1 MRFVLT
7 TLNSQYVHT
16 SLSIRTLQQ
25 AYVSQGLSL
34 EADLVVKEYTIN
46 EDWRQIAD
54 EIFSF
59 SPKIV
64 LFSCYIWNMKEIL
77 RIATRLKQWYPE
89 LIILLGGPEVGYRAE
104 ECLRQ
109 YSWVD
114 GVFCGEGEE
123 SFPSVMK
130 NYIEI
135 GSLQP
140 ASGFIIKGKNGECLG
155 SSRPTYL
162 ANFDQIVFPYSQ
174 RELEDLKGQ
183 ILYYESS
190 RGCPYSCQ
198 YCLSSVHQPVRF
210 LPLERVFRELECFIQ
225 AGVRQVK
232 FVDRT
237 FNANRQRARKIWQY
251 LIDQNCNTNFHFELA
266 ADLLEQE
273 DVELLKSV
281 PKGRFQFEIG
291 IQSTNSQTL
300 ALVQRVT
307 DFEKIKK
314 MVMQI
319 RDLKTIHLHLDLI
332 AGLPGEGYLSFAKS
346 FDDVYALG
354 ADMLQL
360 GFLKVLPGTA
370 MAVKADLYGLIFD
383 AEPPYEV
390 LATANLSSRE
400 MLSLHHIEV
409 LFERYGN
416 SGKFTYTMDGLVKLY
431 SSAFTCYE
439 AMASLFLQQGW
450 LYHPMREGIHW
461 QRLWQ
466 FIQSSTEVPGL
477 RQWFLQLLKI
487 DFYKKFADEEFPIE
501 DLVIKPSIPERNHIL
516 KALREWSGPQP
527 KNKWKVRGVWLEG
540 KKEEL
545 LTSVSD
551 DLKKRTFKKTLY
563 VFLYDLENRKECMN
577 WFEVEEISRENNL
590 ARRIIK

>member
-25 AYVSQGLSL
+25 AYVSHGLSL

-46 EDWRQIAD
+46 EDWHQIAD
-54 EIFSF
+54 EIFSV
-59 SPKIV
+59 SPEIV
-64 LFSCYIWNMKEIL
+64 LFSCYIWNMKEIT
-77 RIATRLKQWYPE
+77 RIATRLKQWYPD
-89 LIILLGGPEVGYRAE
+89 LIILLGGPEVGYCAE
-104 ECLRQ
+104 ECLQQ

-123 SFPSVMK
+123 SFPLVMK
-130 NYIEI
+130 NYIEN

-140 ASGFIIKGKNGECLG
+140 ADGFVIKGENGDCLG

-162 ANFDQIVFPYSQ
+162 ADFNQLIFPYLE

-198 YCLSSVHQPVRF
+198 YCLSSLHQPVRF

-237 FNANRQRARKIWQY
+237 FNSDRNRARRIWQY

-273 DVELLKSV
+273 DLELLKSV
-281 PKGRFQFEIG
+281 TKGRFQFEIG
-291 IQSTNSQTL
+291 IQSTNPQTL

-307 DFEKIKK
+307 DFEKIKE
-314 MVMQI
+314 MVTQV

-332 AGLPGEGYLSFAKS
+332 AGLPGEGYSSFAKS
-346 FDDVYALG
+346 FDDVHALG

-370 MAVKADLYGLIFD
+370 MAEKADLYGLIFD

-390 LATANLSSRE
+390 LATTNLSSKD
-400 MLSLHHIEV
+400 MLTLHHIEV

-416 SGKFTYTMDGLVKLY
+416 SGKFAYTMDGLVNLY
-431 SSAFTCYE
+431 TSAFACYE
-439 AMASLFLQQGW
+439 TMARLFLQQGW
-450 LYHPMREGIHW
+450 LYHPVREGIHW

-466 FIQSSTEVPGL
+466 FIQGSTEVL
-477 RQWFLQLLKI
+477 VIRQRLLQLLRI
-487 DFYKKFADEEFPIE
+487 DFYKKFADEDFPIE
-501 DLVIKPSIPERNHIL
+501 DLEIKPSVIEKNQIL
-516 KALREWSGPQP
+516 KALREWVGPQP

-540 KKEEL
+540 KKQQL
-545 LTSVSD
+545 LTPISK
-551 DLKKRTFKKTLY
+551 DLKMCAFQKKLY

-577 WFEVEEISRENNL
+577 WFEIEEISDKKTL
-590 ARRIIK
+590 